1 MFYQYYMREI
11 QLRRNIVE
19 HPTAW
24 FMFIHLNVNT
34 KTSLH
39 AECMPCT
46 GLRPN
51 GSCTRGIHSAEEKI
65 KEHTEKCKMTIAV
78 SVLNHATRKKDK
90 VTLKQ
95 WQLGWVQKLG
105 KNEVREGSHDPSGQK
120 EGHVKALKQQTA
132 CHIPC
137 KGLGYKVGGSTKD
150 DLTGTGRRDQ
160 GFYRLVRGFCL
171 HPKSKRKPLE
181 V

>member
-1 MFYQYYMREI
+1 MKSKELLVQQRHF
-11 QLRRNIVE
+11 
-19 HPTAW
+19 H
-24 FMFIHLNVNT
+24 HLFLV
-34 KTSLH
+34 L
-39 AECMPCT
+39 
-46 GLRPN
+46 
-51 GSCTRGIHSAEEKI
+51 SAIGRDGK
-65 KEHTEKCKMTIAV
+65 
-78 SVLNHATRKKDK
+78 
-90 VTLKQ
+90 
-95 WQLGWVQKLG
+95 
-105 KNEVREGSHDPSGQK
+105 KNEVREGRHDPSGQK